1 MKGPDRCTKLEQ
13 MVRATE
19 KDFSPKCRVSAH
31 RQGAKQRGR
40 DEVNE
45 AGYRNSTEGFENK
58 VSLQFCE
65 VWNSSRGTCI
75 DKYTDTTAYTH

>member
-19 KDFSPKCRVSAH
+19 KDFSPKCRVSARSH
-31 RQGAKQRGR
+31 GVKQTGR

-45 AGYRNSTEGFENK
+45 AGYRNSMEGFGNK
-58 VSLQFCE
+58 VNIFKI
-65 VWNSSRGTCI
+65 V
-75 DKYTDTTAYTH
+75 